1 MWQGDGTVADPSPS
15 PGSAPLR
22 AGLLGL
28 ALVAALALLAAT
40 FSDVIVV
47 TLGGRRTLAADTG
60 WDRHGPALLLLGL
73 ACAVLGVLAWR
84 GTRIAAAGLIL
95 VGVTVVLIVLLGDVG
110 DLHTTGAIAG
120 SSENATTDPGSGFFL
135 ESLGGVLAVL
145 AGGGFLL
152 AGRTPPPPDS
162 IGRR

>member
-47 TLGGRRTLAADTG
+47 SLGGRRTLAADSG
-60 WDRHGPALLLLGL
+60 WDRHGPALLLLAA

-84 GTRIAAAGLIL
+84 GTRIAAAGLLL
-95 VGVTVVLIVLLGDVG
+95 VGLAAVLIVVVGDVG

-120 SSENATTDPGSGFFL
+120 SSEDATTDPASGFYL
-135 ESLGGVLAVL
+135 ESLGGVLALL

-152 AGRTPPPPDS
+152 ADRPRAPADRVAP
-162 IGRR
+162 R